1 MNKLIITE
9 TQRNKVNHKRGTINR
24 IVIKKYVVKTTTVLV
39 P

>member
-1 MNKLIITE
+1 MNKIVVKE
-9 TQRNKVNHKRGTINR
+9 AQRNKVNHKRGTINR